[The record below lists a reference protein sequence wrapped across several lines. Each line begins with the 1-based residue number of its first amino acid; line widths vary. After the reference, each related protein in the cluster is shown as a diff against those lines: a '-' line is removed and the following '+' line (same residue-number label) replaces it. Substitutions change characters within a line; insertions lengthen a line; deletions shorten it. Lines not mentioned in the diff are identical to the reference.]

1 MNRRAFLF
9 SAPLASAAAQAA
21 EPSVPRVV
29 PIKPVIF
36 MGDGVRLA
44 PAEYGGVLASL
55 TEADRDNYCQGGAVE
70 ALENR
75 MAALL
80 GKESAMFFPTGTMA
94 NHLALRA
101 LAGDRRRVLVQRE
114 SHMYNDEGD
123 GAGML
128 SGLNLVPLASGRAT
142 YTLEEVENEIRH
154 FETNHGYR
162 VVPVG
167 ALAIESPVRRRMGQV
182 FDFKEMKKITEF
194 ARRNQI
200 GTHLDGARLLL
211 APAYTGIAPAQYAA
225 LFDTVYVSL
234 YKYLGAGSGA
244 ILAGPRSLLATIA
257 PVRHQMG
264 GLVYGAWMSAAVALR
279 SLDGFEER
287 FKRVAAASEEFLR
300 MIAADGRVR
309 VERIP
314 AGTNIAKA
322 HLETGDLDAIGKR
335 LFGSR
340 ILVRQVEKGSRTLLL
355 QFNESILQRPV
366 NQLAGDF
373 VRALG

>member
-1 MNRRAFLF
+1 M
-9 SAPLASAAAQAA
+9 
-21 EPSVPRVV
+21 
-29 PIKPVIF
+29 
-36 MGDGVRLA
+36 RLT

-114 SHMYNDEGD
+114 SHTYNDEGD

-128 SGLNLVPLASGRAT
+128 SGLNLVPLGSGRAT
-142 YTLEEVENEIRH
+142 YTLEEVEGEIRH
-154 FETNHGYR
+154 FEMNHGYR

-167 ALAIESPVRRRMGQV
+167 ALEIESPVRRRMGEV
-182 FDFKEMKKITEF
+182 FDFNEMKRITEF
-194 ARRNQI
+194 AKRNQI

-244 ILAGPRSLLATIA
+244 ILAGPRTVLASIA

-264 GLVYGAWMSAAVALR
+264 GLVYGAWMSAAIALH
-279 SLDGFEER
+279 SLDGFDER

-300 MIAADGRVR
+300 LIARDERVK
-309 VERIP
+309 VERIR
-314 AGTNIAKA
+314 AGTNIARA
-322 HLETGDLDAIGKR
+322 HLAADDIVAVGQR
-335 LFGSR
+335 LEAAR
-340 ILVRQVEKGSRTLLL
+340 MVVRQTEKGSRTLLL
-355 QFNESILQRPV
+355 QFNESILQRPAAD
-366 NQLAGDF
+366 LARDF
-373 VRALG
+373 VQALG

>member
-1 MNRRAFLF
+1 MNRRDFLLT
-9 SAPLASAAAQAA
+9 APAASAAAQSVGYSA
-21 EPSVPRVV
+21 ERLTTA
-29 PIKPVIF
+29 KPVIF
-36 MGDGVRLA
+36 LGDGVRLT

-55 TEADRDNYCQGGAVE
+55 TEAARDTYCQGGAVE

-75 MAALL
+75 MAQLL

-114 SHMYNDEGD
+114 SHTYNDEGD
-123 GAGML
+123 GAAML
-128 SGLNLVPLASGRAT
+128 SGLNLVPLGSGRAT
-142 YTLEEVENEIRH
+142 YTLEEVEGEIRH
-154 FETNHGYR
+154 FEMNHGYR

-167 ALAIESPVRRRMGQV
+167 ALEIESPVRRRMGEV
-182 FDFKEMKKITEF
+182 FDFNEMKKITEF
-194 ARRNQI
+194 AKRNQI

-244 ILAGPRSLLATIA
+244 ILAGPRSLLASIA

-264 GLVYGAWMSAAVALR
+264 GLVYGAWMSAAVALH
-279 SLDGFEER
+279 SLEGFDDR
-287 FKRVAAASEEFLR
+287 FRRVAAASEEFLR
-300 MIAADGRVR
+300 LIGRDERVR

-314 AGTNIAKA
+314 SGTNIARA
-322 HLETGDLDAIGKR
+322 HLATDDLLAVSKR
-335 LFGSR
+335 LEASR
-340 ILVRQVEKGSRTLLL
+340 IVVRQTEKGSRTLLL
-355 QFNESILQRPV
+355 QFNESMLQRPAAE
-366 NQLAGDF
+366 LARDF
-373 VRALG
+373 VQALG

>member
-9 SAPLASAAAQAA
+9 SAPLASAAAQTAGHA
-21 EPSVPRVV
+21 SPRVTSA
-29 PIKPVIF
+29 KPVVF
-36 MGDGVRLA
+36 LGDGVRLT

-55 TEADRDNYCQGGAVE
+55 TEGDRDNYCQGGAVE
-70 ALENR
+70 GLENR

-94 NHLALRA
+94 NHLVLRA

-114 SHMYNDEGD
+114 SHTYNDEGD

-154 FETNHGYR
+154 FEVNHGYR

-182 FDFKEMKKITEF
+182 FDFAEMKRITEF
-194 ARRNQI
+194 AKRNQI

-264 GLVYGAWMSAAVALR
+264 GLVYGAWMSAAIALH
-279 SLDGFEER
+279 SLDGFDER

-300 MIAADGRVR
+300 LIAKDGRVR
-309 VERIP
+309 VERVP
-314 AGTNIAKA
+314 AGTNIARA
-322 HLETGDLDAIGKR
+322 HLVTDDIPALAKR
-335 LFGSR
+335 LEASGMV
-340 ILVRQVEKGSRTLLL
+340 IRQGEKGARALVL
-355 QFNESILQRPV
+355 QFNESILQRPAAD
-366 NQLAGDF
+366 LAHDF
-373 VRALG
+373 LRAQG